1 MAFQSILSRTTGPT
15 RWWKAFVKSVS
26 TRMYGKEQAT
36 SVSTMVLFH
45 IAEWIWTCNTKY
57 IYPTNPTTKGWQ
69 DPVLSKPLILVVVIN
84 SYLLLQLAGNSRP
97 RISGPPPPHSEDFAY
112 LTGRG
117 DHQGCLRGMRINQ
130 AKSWGINPAAFSNP
144 SCFLR
149 CKNYNPYEYGVGI
162 LPRSWYY
169 FVHSCWP
176 CVSQPRKHQATKS
189 ERRFY
194 ESVRVV
200 SNPYP
205 LISGRPIGNSD
216 QLWKYELRVR
226 WLTQST
232 MGLYWG
238 LCAYPS
244 RGCWSWPILKSD
256 SRIALIAERDWNCR
270 ESYRSMRSLP
280 SAMRMHSCVP

>member
-1 MAFQSILSRTTGPT
+1 MNMQYKIHLPHQPSHERLARPCTIEASHSSSRDKLLSVTSIGR
-15 RWWKAFVKSVS
+15 KF
-26 TRMYGKEQAT
+26 T
-36 SVSTMVLFH
+36 SKDL
-45 IAEWIWTCNTKY
+45 
-57 IYPTNPTTKGWQ
+57 
-69 DPVLSKPLILVVVIN
+69 
-84 SYLLLQLAGNSRP
+84 R
-97 RISGPPPPHSEDFAY
+97 PPPPHSEHFAY

-144 SCFLR
+144 SCFLG

-238 LCAYPS
+238 AYPS
-244 RGCWSWPILKSD
+244 RGCWTSIEVRLSD
-256 SRIALIAERDWNCR
+256 YAYRWERLELSRELQEHAE
-270 ESYRSMRSLP
+270 SS
-280 SAMRMHSCVP
+280 